1 MFSGVVWMAVL
12 AGTAFWLGSGSN
24 GWDFNGDGFVT
35 LRDVWGV
42 AGIVA
47 IMPMLGVVLAI
58 ASLVPEPILRFLEFE
73 AVADWLLKGSLS
85 GVVGVASWLVLL
97 MLLFLAEFKIIG
109 WIKPGAESWKHA
121 LERPASP
128 SPGKHQVTG
137 LDGTTYCSTQKHQ

>member
-12 AGTAFWLGSGSN
+12 AGTAFLLGSGSN

-47 IMPMLGVVLAI
+47 IMPTLGVALVI
-58 ASLVPEPILRFLEFE
+58 ASLVPEPMLRFLEFE

-85 GVVGVASWLVLL
+85 GLVGVASWLLLL
-97 MLLFLAEFKIIG
+97 MLLFLVEFKIIG
-109 WIKPGAESWKHA
+109 
-121 LERPASP
+121 
-128 SPGKHQVTG
+128 
-137 LDGTTYCSTQKHQ
+137 